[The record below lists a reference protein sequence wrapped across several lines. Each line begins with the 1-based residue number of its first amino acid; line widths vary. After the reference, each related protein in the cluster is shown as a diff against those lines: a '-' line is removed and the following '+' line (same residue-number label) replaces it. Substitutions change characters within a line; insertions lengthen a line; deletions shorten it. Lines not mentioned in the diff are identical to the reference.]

1 MATRKDYIAFAA
13 LLASETAMARHNE
26 DTATLRVLRNL
37 TLSIADIFAHDSTK
51 FDRQKFYRACMKGEK
66 HNEQPK

>member
-1 MATRKDYIAFAA
+1 MTRKDYQAFAN
-13 LLASETAMARHNE
+13 LLAGENTMARHNNNE
-26 DTATLRVLRNL
+26 LVITVLNNL
-37 TLSIADIFAHDSTK
+37 TLSIADIFAHDSTE